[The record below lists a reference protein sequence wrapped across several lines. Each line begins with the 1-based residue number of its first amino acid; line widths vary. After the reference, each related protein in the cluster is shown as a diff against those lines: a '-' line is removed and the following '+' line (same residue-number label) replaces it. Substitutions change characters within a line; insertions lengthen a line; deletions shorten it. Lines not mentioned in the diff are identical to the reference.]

1 MFIPGTSEFLLFSLI
16 IARMS
21 GFVFFNP
28 IFGRS
33 NIPNLFKSGLTVLL
47 AIIIFPIATVSSPDI
62 PNSFMFAFLVFK
74 EMLIGFLI
82 AIIMYF
88 FEMVPLYAGTAID
101 FKMGISMATIYDPQ
115 TGAQV
120 AVTGNILQLYYL
132 LLFFAVDGH
141 LALFKIL
148 ITSYEVVPYAAVG
161 FSQDLYTPLVMIFAE
176 CMSLAIKLAFPLLA
190 FELICEIAIGLLMR
204 IISQI
209 NLFILSIQIRI
220 VVGLILLLFLISPMG
235 EFLTT
240 TITIMISRIQ
250 DVLLLLS

>member
-28 IFGRS
+28 IMSRN
-33 NIPNLFKSGLTVLL
+33 NIPNMFKTALTVLL
-47 AIIIFPIATVSSPDI
+47 AIIIFPIATISAPEI
-62 PNSFMFAFLVFK
+62 PNSIMFAFLILK
-74 EMLIGFLI
+74 EMSIGFLI

-88 FEMVPLYAGTAID
+88 FEMVPIYAGTAID

-115 TGAQV
+115 TGSQV
-120 AVTGNILQLYYL
+120 AVTGNILQIYYL

-148 ITSYEVVPYAAVG
+148 ITSYEIIPYGAVA
-161 FSQDLYTPLVMIFAE
+161 FSNDLYTPIVVIFSE
-176 CMSLAIKLAFPLLA
+176 CMALAIKLAFPLLA
-190 FELICEIAIGLLMR
+190 FELITEIAIGLLMR

-209 NLFILSIQIRI
+209 NLFILSIQVRI
-220 VVGLILLLFLISPMG
+220 VIGLILLLFLISPMG
-235 EFLTT
+235 EFLTDT
-240 TITIMISRIQ
+240 VTIMIQRIQ
-250 DVLLLLS
+250 DVLLLLN

>member
-1 MFIPGTSEFLLFSLI
+1 MLIPGTSEFLLFSLI
-16 IARMS
+16 VARMS

-28 IFGRS
+28 IVGRS
-33 NIPNLFKSGLTVLL
+33 NIPSIFKTGLTLLL
-47 AIIIFPIATVSSPDI
+47 AIIIFPIATVSVVDI
-62 PNSFMFAFLVFK
+62 PNSFMFGYLILK
-74 EMLIGFLI
+74 EMVVGFFIGM
-82 AIIMYF
+82 IMYF

-115 TGAQV
+115 TGTQV
-120 AVTGNILQLYYL
+120 AVTANILQIYYL

-148 ITSYEVVPYAAVG
+148 ITSYELLPYGAVA
-161 FSQDLYTPLVMIFAE
+161 FSNDLYTPIVTIFSE
-176 CMSLAIKLAFPLLA
+176 CMSLAITLAFPLLA

-220 VVGLILLLFLISPMG
+220 VVGLALLLFLISPMG
-235 EFLTT
+235 EFLTGVIT
-240 TITIMISRIQ
+240 TMMDRIQ